1 MDAFVKD
8 ALAKYDTDG
17 SGGLKFEQ
25 LRSFLGDLDDRAGK
39 PPTDDEVKWVIQ
51 MCTPERQL
59 FNGEWVRG
67 ELQLQG
73 VALYK
78 ASSAWRAYTQSVDEI
93 EKYYSEFDPLDT
105 GALDKQALTQL
116 LTKLN
121 DGITPDEEVMP
132 WEYDMRMR
140 PDACFNQ
147 ETPSCAG
154 VVIVAAVSGR
164 PLCVDASRSDQ

>member
-93 EKYYSEFDPLDT
+93 EKYYSEFDPLGT

-132 WEYDMRMR
+132 WEYYIRMR
-140 PDACFNQ
+140 PDACLSRNAFMCWHSNRGG
-147 ETPSCAG
+147 G
-154 VVIVAAVSGR
+154 VRTST
-164 PLCVDASRSDQ
+164 LC

>member
-25 LRSFLGDLDDRAGK
+25 LRSFLGDLNDRAGK

-93 EKYYSEFDPLDT
+93 EKYYSEFDPLGT

-132 WEYDMRMR
+132 WEYYICMR
-140 PDACFNQ
+140 PDACLSRNAFMCWHSNRGG
-147 ETPSCAG
+147 G
-154 VVIVAAVSGR
+154 VRTST
-164 PLCVDASRSDQ
+164 LC